1 MLGLH
6 EIVPAHLCCDGMNL
20 KLMRW
25 AIGHTAKLAI
35 IMGSS
40 LAWMDGMTASG

>member
-1 MLGLH
+1 MLQMMEGLT
-6 EIVPAHLCCDGMNL
+6 HLCCEGMNL

-40 LAWMDGMTASG
+40 FA